1 MVFRSWSGVTRR
13 LDWQHPDA
21 ETGRPRT
28 RPKQTTRSSGEFP
41 PYTVSPRAEDRG
53 GHRPQ
58 ASLVLQ
64 STPTC
69 HVLGAIFSTLAPEK
83 LHVAEEVGGRI
94 RIPGERLMLRRRGSG
109 AAWESAAAKLTDPNR
124 AEPTRNKPWIPPY
137 GAYDERGAEGEETG
151 RLERR
156 CPTPSRPAPRALDST
171 VLLSICVFRSRNS

>member
-1 MVFRSWSGVTRR
+1 MFDPSHGLSELVRRNASARLATSRCGDRS
-13 LDWQHPDA
+13 A
-21 ETGRPRT
+21 ENTAEADYT
-28 RPKQTTRSSGEFP
+28 FVGEFP

-58 ASLVLQ
+58 VELVLQ

-69 HVLGAIFSTLAPEK
+69 HVLGAIFGTLAPEK

-94 RIPGERLMLRRRGSG
+94 RIPGESLLRRRGSG

-137 GAYDERGAEGEETG
+137 GAYDEEETG

-156 CPTPSRPAPRALDST
+156 CPTPSLPAPRALDST